1 MTSDNNTNKKK
12 PTPET
17 IKAAKQRLEAA
28 KAQRETDRKTADR
41 KFWQAVAD
49 EINSGNCRQVDA
61 VEALDF
67 NRDYIRRNLKQLD
80 EDS

>member
-1 MTSDNNTNKKK
+1 MTSDNNTSKK
-12 PTPET
+12 PTPES

-28 KAQRETDRKTADR
+28 KAQREKDRNAADR

-61 VEALDF
+61 VEALAF
-67 NRDYIRRNLKQLD
+67 NRDYIRRNLKQLA

>member
-1 MTSDNNTNKKK
+1 MTTEKKK

-17 IKAAKQRLEAA
+17 IAAAKERLVAA
-28 KAQRETDRKTADR
+28 KKQREQDRAEADR

-49 EINSGNCRQVDA
+49 EIDGGNCRQVDA

-67 NRDYIRRNLKQLD
+67 NRDYIRRNLKQLA